1 MSFGAIL
8 AVARFQLAGF
18 TRRRGLWAWL
28 ALACMLASLALP
40 PADAGYVTVSVGPL
54 RPLYTAETVGLVVG
68 ALGVTLLL
76 PAHFIALRIAFP
88 PTRHPLLLTG
98 ATPVSDTAF
107 ALGRWLADTAF
118 LAGFLLC
125 FGLGAL
131 FIQAVRAEAP
141 VEQPLAL
148 LGPLLLVGVPSASL
162 LAGFRGLAEARRWT
176 RGPVVAGILM
186 MVAWLIVL
194 PLTTSVSRG
203 MLGPTAD
210 PLGVGQPM
218 HDMSSMVPGKHGTTF
233 GIHITRS
240 IEGSFTWDGFDWTS
254 GPYLAARGFWFLAGA
269 GLAVIAGLLGDRFC
283 RRAHTG
289 RTRVTTQPPGKVAPP
304 LGTLQGVHPHHGT
317 GLTILLLAEIRL
329 LRPEW
334 KLLVAWSVGAIAL
347 ALLTNGPDGMRRAV
361 ALLLLPALFALGD
374 LGVRASGRSLLP
386 LAVAVPTATGVRLMA
401 GYLAGLVLVM
411 VPLLL
416 LLVGTLV
423 RGGGLPVPWLMAVPV
438 LVPAVALLL
447 GRLTGSGQAFS
458 MLGLIS
464 CYMLFSA

>member
-1 MSFGAIL
+1 M
-8 AVARFQLAGF
+8 
-18 TRRRGLWAWL
+18 
-28 ALACMLASLALP
+28 
-40 PADAGYVTVSVGPL
+40 
-54 RPLYTAETVGLVVG
+54 
-68 ALGVTLLL
+68 TLLL

-141 VEQPLAL
+141 VEQPFAL

-162 LAGFRGLAEARRWT
+162 LAGFRGLVEARRWT
-176 RGPVVAGILM
+176 RGPVLAGILM

-194 PLTTSVSRG
+194 PLTTTVSRG
-203 MLGPTAD
+203 MLGPVAD
-210 PLGVGQPM
+210 PLGAGQPM
-218 HDMSSMVPGKHGTTF
+218 HDMSAMVPGKHGTTF
-233 GIHITRS
+233 GIHVTRS

-254 GPYLAARGFWFLAGA
+254 GPYLTARGFWFLAGA
-269 GLAVIAGLLGDRFC
+269 GLAAAAGLLGDRF
-283 RRAHTG
+283 RRAAHTS
-289 RTRVTTQPPGKVAPP
+289 RTGGTAQPSGMTASPTGAPR
-304 LGTLQGVHPHHGT
+304 GSHPQQGT
-317 GLTILLLAEIRL
+317 GLTVLLLAEMRL
-329 LRPEW
+329 LRPGW
-334 KLLVAWSVGAIAL
+334 KLLVAWFAGAIAL
-347 ALLTNGPDGMRRAV
+347 ALLTDGPDAMRRAV
-361 ALLLLPALFALGD
+361 AVLLLPALFALGD

-386 LAVAVPTATGVRLMA
+386 LAMAVPAATGVRLLA

-416 LLVGTLV
+416 LLVGTLA
-423 RGGGLPVPWLMAVPV
+423 RGVGLPVSWLMVVPV
-438 LVPAVALLL
+438 LVPAIALLL

>member
-1 MSFGAIL
+1 MSIGAIL
-8 AVARFQLAGF
+8 AVARFQLAGV

-40 PADAGYVTVSVGPL
+40 PIDAGYVTVSVGSL

-88 PTRHPLLLTG
+88 PTRHPLLLTN
-98 ATPVSDTAF
+98 ATPVSDSTF

-118 LAGFLLC
+118 LTSFLLC

-131 FIQAVRAEAP
+131 FIQAVRAEAA

-162 LAGFRGLAEARRWT
+162 LAGFRGLVEARRWT
-176 RGPVVAGILM
+176 RGPVLAGILM

-194 PLTTSVSRG
+194 PLTTTVSRG
-203 MLGPTAD
+203 MLGPVAD
-210 PLGVGQPM
+210 PLGAGQPM
-218 HDMSSMVPGKHGTTF
+218 HDMRATVPGDHSTSF

-240 IEGSFTWDGFDWTS
+240 IEGNFTWDGFDWTS

-269 GLAVIAGLLGDRFC
+269 GLALAAGLMGDRF
-283 RRAHTG
+283 RRSAHAG
-289 RTRVTTQPPGKVAPP
+289 RTGGTAQPSGRASPPMVA
-304 LGTLQGVHPHHGT
+304 LSSVRPHQGT
-317 GLTILLLAEIRL
+317 GLSVLLLAEIRL
-329 LRPEW
+329 LRPGW
-334 KLLVAWSVGAIAL
+334 KLLVAWFAGAIAL
-347 ALLTNGPDGMRRAV
+347 ALLSDGPDAMRRAV
-361 ALLLLPALFALGD
+361 ALLILPALFPLGD
-374 LGVRASGRSLLP
+374 LGVRATGRSLLP
-386 LAVAVPTATGVRLMA
+386 LAMAVPASAGVRLMA
-401 GYLAGLVLVM
+401 GYLAGLVLIM
-411 VPLLL
+411 MPLL

-423 RGGGLPVPWLMAVPV
+423 RSGSVPDPWLVAGPV